1 MTNVVKSRS
10 KRVKSNRRLASYKFY
25 VLYPV
30 FRGGTILLLVWE
42 RRYHFVG
49 YIREELGG
57 VFSFKLC

>member
-1 MTNVVKSRS
+1 MTNVVKLSG
-10 KRVKSNRRLASYKFY
+10 RLASYNFY

-49 YIREELGG
+49 YIWEEVGG
-57 VFSFKLC
+57 VFSF